1 MSALLCHLVIL
12 FLPNE
17 AALESTIV
25 PCSLKYIH
33 RHHSKEVLLDGL
45 LRGSKDI
52 SQTGLDLAAEDMFN
66 CEVFAL
72 GGDGFLAGGMAVDIG
87 GLGAGKHG

>member
-1 MSALLCHLVIL
+1 MYHVDLQ
-12 FLPNE
+12 
-17 AALESTIV
+17 
-25 PCSLKYIH
+25 YIH